1 MLLKKFNLDGLI
13 QYLNAHNCKRIYAY
27 FVNLNVGHWDSMEEY
42 TRVIPRVTTDSAFYQ
57 AILAI
62 HRSEFH
68 IAQQVRI
75 YCVTSAF
82 SKHSFFT

>member
-1 MLLKKFNLDGLI
+1 MLI
-13 QYLNAHNCKRIYAY
+13 V
-27 FVNLNVGHWDSMEEY
+27 VNLNIGHWDSMEEY

-75 YCVTSAF
+75 YHVTSVF
-82 SKHSFFT
+82 SKHSFFSQTFRYSVS

>member
-1 MLLKKFNLDGLI
+1 
-13 QYLNAHNCKRIYAY
+13 
-27 FVNLNVGHWDSMEEY
+27 MEEY

-68 IAQQVRI
+68 VAQQVTMI
-75 YCVTSAF
+75 SHQKYLSV
-82 SKHSFFT
+82 KISFT